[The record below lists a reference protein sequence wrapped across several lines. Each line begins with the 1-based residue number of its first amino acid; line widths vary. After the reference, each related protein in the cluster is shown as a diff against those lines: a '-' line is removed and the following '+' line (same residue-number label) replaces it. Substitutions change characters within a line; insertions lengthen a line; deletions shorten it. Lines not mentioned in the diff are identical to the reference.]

1 VRLPFLGQSVKIAD
15 GYTDEPRETKIIN
28 SAVANVTHSM
38 DAAHLVLSVNA
49 AVEMGITNLM
59 TIHDSYATL
68 APDVHHFGQR
78 RRWALAK
85 MYWTYNPL
93 AALRAT
99 NLPSGANDLPLPDFD
114 IDFDVVALGESE
126 YFDR

>member
-1 VRLPFLGQSVKIAD
+1 
-15 GYTDEPRETKIIN
+15 
-28 SAVANVTHSM
+28 
-38 DAAHLVLSVNA
+38 
-49 AVEMGITNLM
+49 
-59 TIHDSYATL
+59 
-68 APDVHHFGQR
+68 
-78 RRWALAK
+78 

-99 NLPSGANDLPLPDFD
+99 NLPPEANDLPLPDFD